1 MRTATERQQVIN
13 ERKRLVGRKYRL
25 WIRDEWRDL
34 DIFSV
39 PVEALVLNA
48 DNRRFRAERL
58 WAEEQLGR
66 ALDPENFPDD
76 ERTIESL
83 LLDTSHRVERE
94 APNIVGNPSDDYES
108 LKNDWL
114 RRGQESPFWIRPDGT
129 VRNGNRRLAMIK
141 RQQREGGDIG
151 LQWVE
156 AVVLESTDVDEPS
169 LLEIEQREQLTEN
182 LKVRYNDIDYLLA
195 LREAAV
201 NREIDW
207 FDRGSIDEVAGTL
220 QTMVEKSKGEVLRDL
235 YAIKYMDRFLEDS
248 AQTSQYHKVRGQLER
263 FRDVGRMMLR
273 AEEEYPLE
281 ADRVLLVLFAAVRS
295 GQTHT
300 DIRSL
305 REMFRRDR
313 QRFDKLATA
322 IEDVEEPWASG
333 DQRSLASSPATE
345 SMEAEEEDER
355 DDEGP
360 GPEVPNYPRI
370 QVRRAIETAID
381 GFRSS
386 RQADILRI
394 LREIRNRLE
403 VLSDGNRLREGL
415 RVGDA
420 PAQAA
425 RGEFREII
433 AWIDGNRDLGE
444 SV

>member
-141 RQQREGGDIG
+141 RQQREGGDVG

-207 FDRGSIDEVAGTL
+207 FDRGSINEVAGTL

-300 DIRSL
+300 DIRFL